1 MFNLSIAAMNKNGCI
16 LLLVLLA
23 GTALCTLLAFK
34 YNFESITDLVN
45 MHESSRPVKEDNR
58 SLRKEPIKNAVY
70 VIPQVN
76 QIRFIFKAGSS
87 VLSKLVKDKGG
98 ISLIFRDSYKLGH
111 VYSYLQLNESDTN
124 NYIKKWLGI
133 NKRSNNLLLVLSN
146 LTDLVLFAKQEGLP
160 QVSDKRREPSKI
172 LEPCSYGFKYGN
184 NIKEKNKAGL
194 MGFPPYISVLLICLL
209 TIISFLFIYS
219 LISYLDLRRSI
230 EFRLKRAIRK
240 REIYLEY
247 QPIVDVKTNKIT
259 SVESL
264 VRWKDSIHGQVSPEQ
279 FLELAE
285 QLSLYPILA
294 KQCLTKMIAELGQL
308 MNTDRR
314 FSVAINVN
322 SYEIQDPEFLDY
334 LHQLCC
340 KHKVNHEQI
349 RIEITERIGLPLQEI
364 SCFALKA
371 KTYGFKIALDDFGTG
386 VSNLVWLTEINFD
399 VIKIDKVFIQSI
411 MDDEKQNMIVAII
424 SLVTNLNRIVI
435 FEGVETVEQYSFI
448 RKYNKGYLVQGWYFY
463 KSLSLAEL
471 LSELNNQQGKHEN
484 TQCWASLNT

>member
-184 NIKEKNKAGL
+184 NIKEKNKH
-194 MGFPPYISVLLICLL
+194 
-209 TIISFLFIYS
+209 LF
-219 LISYLDLRRSI
+219 RR
-230 EFRLKRAIRK
+230 
-240 REIYLEY
+240 
-247 QPIVDVKTNKIT
+247 
-259 SVESL
+259 
-264 VRWKDSIHGQVSPEQ
+264 
-279 FLELAE
+279 
-285 QLSLYPILA
+285 
-294 KQCLTKMIAELGQL
+294 
-308 MNTDRR
+308 
-314 FSVAINVN
+314 
-322 SYEIQDPEFLDY
+322 YEWI
-334 LHQLCC
+334 
-340 KHKVNHEQI
+340 
-349 RIEITERIGLPLQEI
+349 
-364 SCFALKA
+364 
-371 KTYGFKIALDDFGTG
+371 
-386 VSNLVWLTEINFD
+386 
-399 VIKIDKVFIQSI
+399 
-411 MDDEKQNMIVAII
+411 
-424 SLVTNLNRIVI
+424 
-435 FEGVETVEQYSFI
+435 
-448 RKYNKGYLVQGWYFY
+448 
-463 KSLSLAEL
+463 
-471 LSELNNQQGKHEN
+471 
-484 TQCWASLNT
+484 